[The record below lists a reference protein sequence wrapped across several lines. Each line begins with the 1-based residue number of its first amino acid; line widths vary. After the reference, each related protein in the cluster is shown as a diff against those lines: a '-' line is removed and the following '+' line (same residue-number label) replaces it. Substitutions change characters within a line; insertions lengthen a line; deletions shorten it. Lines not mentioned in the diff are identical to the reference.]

1 MTPET
6 ITKEFRRKVCEEIRL
21 TSEGVNR
28 YIVFTPF
35 MFDDGDHLC
44 ILLKRAGDRWYLSDE
59 GHTFMHVS
67 YDEIDIERGT
77 RSKIIDAVLLSY
89 GIRNEDGELKSIIEG
104 DAYGDALYSFVQG
117 LIKITD
123 VSYLTRER
131 VRSTFLE
138 DFQSFLTEQVPED
151 RRVFDYNNPQRDPER
166 KYIVDCRVNGT
177 RRPLFVFA
185 VPNDD
190 RCRDATITCLQ
201 YEKFEVPFV
210 ATAIFENQV
219 EINRRVLARFSDVC
233 EKQFPSL
240 QSAKERFDPY
250 WKGLIGE

>member
-1 MTPET
+1 MTPEK
-6 ITKEFRRKVCEEIRL
+6 ITQEFRQKVCEEIRL
-21 TSEGVNR
+21 ISEGMNR
-28 YIVFTPF
+28 YIVLTPF

-44 ILLKRAGDRWYLSDE
+44 ILLKREDDRWYLSDE

-77 RSKIIDAVLLSY
+77 RSKIIDTVLLSY
-89 GIRNEDGELKSIIEG
+89 GIRNENGELKCVIEG
-104 DAYGDALYSFVQG
+104 NAHGDALYSFVQG

-131 VRSTFLE
+131 VRSAFLE
-138 DFQSFLTEQVPED
+138 DFRSFLEEQVPD
-151 RRVFDYNNPQRDPER
+151 NRRIFDYSDPQHDPDR
-166 KYIVDCRVNGT
+166 KYVVDCRIDGT
-177 RRPLFVFA
+177 RRPMFMFA
-185 VPNDD
+185 IPNDN

-201 YEKFEVPFV
+201 YEKFGVPFV
-210 ATAIFENQV
+210 AAAIFESQE

-240 QSAKERFDPY
+240 QSARDRFKVY
-250 WKGLIGE
+250 WKSLIGD